1 LKTLRRE
8 GRKTNLVKPGDL
20 LEYFEI
26 TDSLH
31 YYRFHYIPNAQEP
44 AKEYFRFN
52 FEEGKGFHYH
62 RKTSKM
68 EREEEGETDEV
79 TLEEA
84 IKRITEAM
92 GKVDRIKEKG

>member
-1 LKTLRRE
+1 
-8 GRKTNLVKPGDL
+8 
-20 LEYFEI
+20 
-26 TDSLH
+26 
-31 YYRFHYIPNAQEP
+31 
-44 AKEYFRFN
+44 
-52 FEEGKGFHYH
+52 
-62 RKTSKM
+62 M